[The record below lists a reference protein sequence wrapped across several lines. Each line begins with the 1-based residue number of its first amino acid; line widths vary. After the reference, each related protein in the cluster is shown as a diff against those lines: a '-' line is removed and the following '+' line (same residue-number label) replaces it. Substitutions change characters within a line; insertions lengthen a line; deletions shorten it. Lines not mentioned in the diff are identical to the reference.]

1 MNWRFSQQ
9 EVELPPGEIRE
20 YGVGS
25 EEEGTRLD
33 RFLALRDDLSISR
46 ATAQKWILEGRVHV
60 NGMEGQRSDRL
71 RAGDRVRLSIPEPEA
86 LDLPAQSIPLQIV
99 YEDRDIIVINK
110 QRGLVVH
117 PAAGNASGTL
127 VNALLAHCR
136 ELPGINGVLRPGIV
150 HRIDKDTTGLL
161 VVAKTDLAYAHLA
174 RQIRQHLVR
183 RTYLALVKGHPPV
196 EEGTI
201 EAPIGRDL
209 SDRKRMAVRPGG
221 KAAVTRFAVK
231 ETFPHHAL
239 LECRLETGRTH
250 QIRVHLAYMGNP
262 IVGDPVYGPPSLRP
276 GMPEALG
283 LSGQA
288 LHALRLE
295 LRHPRTGEMM
305 TFEAPLPEDMAAA
318 LEKVRQEEERL

>member
-1 MNWRFSQQ
+1 M
-9 EVELPPGEIRE
+9 RE
-20 YGVGS
+20 YEVTAD
-25 EEEGTRLD
+25 EEGLRLD
-33 RFLALRDDLSISR
+33 RFLALKDDLSISR
-46 ATAQKWILEGRVHV
+46 ATAQKWILEGRVLI

-71 RAGDRVRLSIPEPEA
+71 KSGDRVRLSIPEPETV
-86 LDLPAQSIPLQIV
+86 DLPPQEIPLDII

-127 VNALLAHCR
+127 VNALLAHCQD
-136 ELPGINGVLRPGIV
+136 LPGINGVLRPGIV

-174 RQIRQHLVR
+174 RQIRQHLVQ

-221 KAAVTRFAVK
+221 KPAITRFKVK
-231 ETFPHHAL
+231 EAFPRHAL

-262 IVGDPVYGPPSLRP
+262 IVGDPVYAPPALRP

-288 LHALRLE
+288 LHAYRLE
-295 LRHPRTGEMM
+295 FRHPRTGEMVS
-305 TFEAPLPEDMAAA
+305 FEAPLPEDMAAA
-318 LEKVRQEEERL
+318 LEKVLREEGEA